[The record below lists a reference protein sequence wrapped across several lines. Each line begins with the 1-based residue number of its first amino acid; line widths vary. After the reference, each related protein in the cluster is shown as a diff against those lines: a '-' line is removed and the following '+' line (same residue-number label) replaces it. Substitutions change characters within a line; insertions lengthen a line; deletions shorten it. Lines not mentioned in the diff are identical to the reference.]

1 MLVVLLLSGDD
12 PDDGAIRDPT
22 PTATAPAAAGPFAVG
37 EGPDGV
43 AVGAGAVWAVSS
55 GDGTLTRIDP
65 ATGETTSVEV
75 GTQPDSVVVALDSVW
90 VTVTDENQVVRFTT
104 DEQPEMVDVYDVGA
118 GPEGIAATQSAI
130 WTANSGDGSVSQI
143 IVRTGKVNTVADVG
157 EAPLGI
163 AIGAGAV
170 WVADPT
176 GGTVARVDGGRLELA
191 KTIDGLGPDP
201 RAVAIVGR
209 SVWVA
214 TSQDGRV
221 WRIEADEDQ
230 GTVAGSVEVGGT
242 PRGIATDGELFY
254 VTDRTGESVVT
265 VDPEAMRVVKR
276 TPAEGGPLNVAPDED
291 SLWVS
296 LFDAGDVL
304 RLNR

>member
-1 MLVVLLLSGDD
+1 M
-12 PDDGAIRDPT
+12 A
-22 PTATAPAAAGPFAVG
+22 
-37 EGPDGV
+37 
-43 AVGAGAVWAVSS
+43 S

-65 ATGETTSVEV
+65 ATGDTTTVEV
-75 GTQPDSVVVALDSVW
+75 GEAPDSVIVAFDSVW
-90 VTVTDENQVVRFTT
+90 VTVTDENQVVRLTT
-104 DEQPEMVDVYDVGA
+104 DEQPEVIDTYDVGA
-118 GPEGIAATQSAI
+118 GPEGLAATDRAV

-143 IVRTGKVNTVADVG
+143 TVETGEINTVEGVG
-157 EAPLGI
+157 EQPLGI

-176 GGTVARVDGGRLELA
+176 GGEVVRVDGGQLAVA

-221 WRIEADEDQ
+221 WRIDADENK
-230 GTVAGSVEVGGT
+230 GEVAGSVEVGGA
-242 PRGIATDGELFY
+242 PRGLATDGELLY
-254 VTDRTGESVVT
+254 VTDRTGDRVVT
-265 VDPEAMRVVKR
+265 VDPEAMDVVKEA
-276 TPAEGGPLNVAPDED
+276 PAKGGPLNVAVGDD

-304 RLNR
+304 RLPR